1 MDVRIDCRNIPM
13 APRWK
18 TTVNQYLEKLENNH
32 ADLTHARVTLE
43 KNLHHKKGQVATA
56 QVVLSVRGRTITAH
70 KTDKT
75 FEQAIKAA
83 FLAAHFLAGTETYIL
98 WGFGDTGRSLH
109 RELLRHGKRP
119 SHVVEVHPGRLGNV
133 IHGAPV
139 VAYDR
144 LPRLP
149 RRPVVVSVA
158 GEEPRR
164 QIREALAAMGF
175 RELQDFVCAA

>member
-70 KTDKT
+70 KTEKT

-83 FLAAHFLAGTETYIL
+83 FLAAGRELKVYRAKQGSTEIRTPTPPMTGVIDRIDRDGGHGFILIDGGEQVYFHRNAVHGAEFDALEEGHRVWFDVEDGQKGPQATTVNRFAPLPGLAGE
-98 WGFGDTGRSLH
+98 
-109 RELLRHGKRP
+109 
-119 SHVVEVHPGRLGNV
+119 
-133 IHGAPV
+133 
-139 VAYDR
+139 
-144 LPRLP
+144 
-149 RRPVVVSVA
+149 
-158 GEEPRR
+158 
-164 QIREALAAMGF
+164 
-175 RELQDFVCAA
+175 